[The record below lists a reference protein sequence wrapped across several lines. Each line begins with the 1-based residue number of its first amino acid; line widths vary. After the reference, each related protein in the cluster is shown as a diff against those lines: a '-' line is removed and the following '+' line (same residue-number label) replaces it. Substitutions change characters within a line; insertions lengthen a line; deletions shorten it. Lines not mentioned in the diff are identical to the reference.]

1 MYETVTIATGL
12 GDSLTDITD
21 QVRAVVKERA
31 VKSGVCLVV
40 VPHTTA
46 AITINSGMDPAT
58 VQDVVEDVRRLVPTR
73 TDFHHIVD
81 TPSDAAA
88 HIKASLIGNTET
100 VLIEDGDL
108 VLRSLPVAALLRF
121 RRPAT
126 TAGDG
131 QDHRGMTS
139 IERGQVGCKKTVRR
153 HERRRRGRP
162 PDDNGCVKGGDSP

>member
-73 TDFHHIVD
+73 TISITSSILPQTRQPTSRPVSSA
-81 TPSDAAA
+81 TP
-88 HIKASLIGNTET
+88 
-100 VLIEDGDL
+100 
-108 VLRSLPVAALLRF
+108 
-121 RRPAT
+121 RR
-126 TAGDG
+126 
-131 QDHRGMTS
+131 
-139 IERGQVGCKKTVRR
+139 C
-153 HERRRRGRP
+153 
-162 PDDNGCVKGGDSP
+162 

>member
-1 MYETVTIATGL
+1 MYETVTIATEL

-31 VKSGVCLVV
+31 VKSGVCLVL

-46 AITINSGMDPAT
+46 AVTINSGMDPAT

-88 HIKASLIGNTET
+88 HIKASLVGNSET
-100 VLIEDGDL
+100 VLIEGGDL
-108 VLRSLPVAALLRF
+108 VFGHSQSLLFFDFDGPRQ
-121 RRPAT
+121 RRV
-126 TAGDG
+126 
-131 QDHRGMTS
+131 MVKI
-139 IERGQVGCKKTVRR
+139 IEG
-153 HERRRRGRP
+153 
-162 PDDNGCVKGGDSP
+162 